1 MVQHTFIHAH
11 SPPSGRRT
19 RRNQRGLVAS
29 LCHSMTFTMS
39 SSSLAF
45 FFSTFMG
52 YATTPEPTES
62 GSQSVQSSSMS
73 GTSCL

>member
-11 SPPSGRRT
+11 SPTSGRRT

-29 LCHSMTFTMS
+29 LRHSMTFTMS

-52 YATTPEPTES
+52 YIVTGLPGGR

-73 GTSCL
+73 GTA